1 MIDGLYYK
9 IFGQQSSLTLVQIY
23 LFEGFQVCN
32 SEMVQLKLSESATWL
47 LSIKWYITRRQDFLN
62 SSGITTIHVNC
73 VSVICRIVDE
83 GILIIKV
90 LGKKKVSR
98 EVLVLFTS
106 KVGLNY
112 QILREPKSFQ
122 LKKRQQQVGLTLGWS
137 SVVFAL
143 CLLKE
148 RKVMTNDL

>member
-1 MIDGLYYK
+1 MSIVSLLYVE
-9 IFGQQSSLTLVQIY
+9 F
-23 LFEGFQVCN
+23 
-32 SEMVQLKLSESATWL
+32 
-47 LSIKWYITRRQDFLN
+47 
-62 SSGITTIHVNC
+62 
-73 VSVICRIVDE
+73 RIVDE

-122 LKKRQQQVGLTLGWS
+122 LKKRQQ
-137 SVVFAL
+137 
-143 CLLKE
+143 
-148 RKVMTNDL
+148 